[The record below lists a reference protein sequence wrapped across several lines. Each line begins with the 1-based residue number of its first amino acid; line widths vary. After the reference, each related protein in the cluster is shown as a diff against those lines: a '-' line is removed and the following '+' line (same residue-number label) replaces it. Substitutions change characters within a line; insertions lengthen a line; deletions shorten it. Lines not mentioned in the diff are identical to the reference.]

1 MTDVIKTSTQLA
13 PPSIALAMM
22 AWRLAQDRI
31 HPFVSPD
38 LAAPIPREQ
47 VDDLTPCS
55 TEYYHIL
62 RRIEDGEAP

>member
-1 MTDVIKTSTQLA
+1 MANPETSPVA

-22 AWRLAQDRI
+22 AWRLAQERI
-31 HPFVSPD
+31 LPFV
-38 LAAPIPREQ
+38 APNLDAPCPREQ
-47 VDDLTPCS
+47 VDDMTPCS